1 MISLF
6 NKKKSVLL
14 FSLALVALPL
24 WLSISFLTVAHSD
37 KQDAGY
43 LKNYVATDKAFRNAS
58 IQIAEERSTS
68 YWLIGLDELINPEQP
83 LVRPHSQS
91 MPRLMRSIAS
101 TVRYRLCPDTETI
114 LDSIEMKSRVWRV
127 S

>member
-43 LKNYVATDKAFRNAS
+43 IKNYVAADKVFRNAS

-68 YWLIGLDELINPEQP
+68 YWLIGLDGLLNPEQS
-83 LVRPHSQS
+83 LARPRSQTDAAIDEVYS
-91 MPRLMRSIAS
+91 QYLSLIH
-101 TVRYRLCPDTETI
+101 I
-114 LDSIEMKSRVWRV
+114 
-127 S
+127 